1 MASGRALPPLWLGL
15 VVVVVVSMPQV
26 QVQVQVL
33 WLWLWL
39 WPWVAEEVEEE
50 ANSTVAVGAPARRTV
65 VWPPQVVAAAE
76 DHPPEGAEEAE
87 VAEEV
92 EELERGSRA
101 VAAERAPRNRRSSLA
116 GSVHSG
122 TLPCLRRGNSSR
134 LVANMRSPA
143 TSFWRVS
150 AGSITSSM

>member
-1 MASGRALPPLWLGL
+1 MASGRALPPLGL
-15 VVVVVVSMPQV
+15 VVVVVSMP

-76 DHPPEGAEEAE
+76 DHPLEGAEE
-87 VAEEV
+87 V
-92 EELERGSRA
+92 ERGSRA
-101 VAAERAPRNRRSSLA
+101 VAAERAPRNRRSSSA

>member
-1 MASGRALPPLWLGL
+1 M
-15 VVVVVVSMPQV
+15 VVVVSMPQV
-26 QVQVQVL
+26 QLQVP
-33 WLWLWL
+33 WLWRWL
-39 WPWVAEEVEEE
+39 RGGVREEGEE

-65 VWPPQVVAAAE
+65 VWPSQVVAAAE
-76 DHPPEGAEEAE
+76 DHPLEG
-87 VAEEV
+87 AEEV
-92 EELERGSRA
+92 EEVERGSRA
-101 VAAERAPRNRRSSLA
+101 VAAERAPRNRRSSSA

>member
-1 MASGRALPPLWLGL
+1 MVVAAGPTTVASGRALPPLALVVMGLTGL
-15 VVVVVVSMPQV
+15 VGLVSMPQM
-26 QVQVQVL
+26 QVQVPWRSL
-33 WLWLWL
+33 W
-39 WPWVAEEVEEE
+39 VTEEGEE
-50 ANSTVAVGAPARRTV
+50 ANSTVAVGAHARRTV

-76 DHPPEGAEEAE
+76 EHPLEG
-87 VAEEV
+87 AEEV
-92 EELERGSRA
+92 EEVERGSRE
-101 VAAERAPRNRRSSLA
+101 VAAGRAPRIRRSSSA

>member
-1 MASGRALPPLWLGL
+1 MVAAGPTTAASGRALPPLALVGL
-15 VVVVVVSMPQV
+15 VVSMPQV
-26 QVQVQVL
+26 RVQVQVT
-33 WLWLWL
+33 
-39 WPWVAEEVEEE
+39 EEGEE

-76 DHPPEGAEEAE
+76 EHPLEG
-87 VAEEV
+87 AEEV
-92 EELERGSRA
+92 EEVERGSRE
-101 VAAERAPRNRRSSLA
+101 VAAGRAPRNRRSSSA